1 MKAEYKSNIDF
12 VKEIYPDVYEMLL
25 KVEGNA
31 RINLEEAGEA
41 LRKAYERFC
50 GHLIK
55 EYNLECPFGT
65 LLSGEISLL
74 SGQNILKLKKTYS
87 YYDQDGVLKKDN
99 GFYVWLWFCN
109 ACSHDSSLNVKPHAE
124 ASYRNFVLV
133 YTIIHQVFKNE
144 YFRLTGKEVADGYK
158 VFDEH
163 SMMIGRNYIV
173 NYRVPADA
181 EITKC
186 IMEYETI
193 SFDDMDEID
202 NYGIIRMYD
211 KSIVDEKLLVL
222 RDKDALAK
230 AMKGAFPGFNGYVS
244 IRTLSEM
251 RNEASPYYIVIY
263 EFSQKPFY
271 LEQILGSMS
280 FDERVQLCKRIAMM
294 MHTLHS
300 LKTPI
305 YHRNLSYESIAI
317 CKDDFDRYTP
327 SLTKF
332 ECAKIVSE
340 EVGTVI
346 QNVQNVQLLI
356 QQQKLLKYIAPE
368 IRRADAESIKQVDWK
383 QADIFSLGILMGDI
397 LCGKVES
404 MVAQPLKLK
413 KEGCS
418 DSLIK
423 FIDRMKCPNPALR
436 PEIKELVALL

>member
-1 MKAEYKSNIDF
+1 MKEQFKSNIGF
-12 VKEIYPDVYEMLL
+12 IIEIYPDVYEMLL

-50 GHLIK
+50 RHLIK
-55 EYNLECPFGT
+55 EYGLECPFGT

-74 SGQNILKLKKTYS
+74 LGQKKLTLKKTYS

-99 GFYVWLWFCN
+99 GFYIWLWFCN

-133 YTIIHQVFKNE
+133 YTIIHQIFKNE
-144 YFRLTGKEVADGYK
+144 YLRLRGIEVPEEYK

-163 SMMIGRNYIV
+163 RMMIGHNYIV
-173 NYRVPADA
+173 NYRVPANT

-244 IRTLSEM
+244 VRTLSEM
-251 RNEASPYYIVIY
+251 RKEANATIGHNA
-263 EFSQKPFY
+263 F
-271 LEQILGSMS
+271 
-280 FDERVQLCKRIAMM
+280 
-294 MHTLHS
+294 
-300 LKTPI
+300 
-305 YHRNLSYESIAI
+305 
-317 CKDDFDRYTP
+317 
-327 SLTKF
+327 
-332 ECAKIVSE
+332 
-340 EVGTVI
+340 
-346 QNVQNVQLLI
+346 
-356 QQQKLLKYIAPE
+356 
-368 IRRADAESIKQVDWK
+368 
-383 QADIFSLGILMGDI
+383 
-397 LCGKVES
+397 
-404 MVAQPLKLK
+404 
-413 KEGCS
+413 EGCK
-418 DSLIK
+418 SLQQ
-423 FIDRMKCPNPALR
+423 L
-436 PEIKELVALL
+436 EIPGRFTSIGWRVFKDCISLVTVTMYEGLNDIG